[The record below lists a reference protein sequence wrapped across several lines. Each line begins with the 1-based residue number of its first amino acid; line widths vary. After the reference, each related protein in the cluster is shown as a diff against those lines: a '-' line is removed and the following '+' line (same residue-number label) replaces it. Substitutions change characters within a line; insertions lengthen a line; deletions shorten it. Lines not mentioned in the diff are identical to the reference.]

1 MENRDLLAKKRDLF
15 ARRQVGDRHDS
26 DPIWVQTIAVP
37 LAVLDYGVDRRRRIA
52 SLLDQLND
60 RISTA
65 KNTSPERLQAWA
77 FGLAK

>member
-1 MENRDLLAKKRDLF
+1 MEKRDLLAKKRDLF

-37 LAVLDYGVDRRRRIA
+37 RAVLDYDVDRRRWIA
-52 SLLDQLND
+52 SLLGQLID
-60 RISTA
+60 RISTS
-65 KNTSPERLQAWA
+65 KNTAPERLQAWA